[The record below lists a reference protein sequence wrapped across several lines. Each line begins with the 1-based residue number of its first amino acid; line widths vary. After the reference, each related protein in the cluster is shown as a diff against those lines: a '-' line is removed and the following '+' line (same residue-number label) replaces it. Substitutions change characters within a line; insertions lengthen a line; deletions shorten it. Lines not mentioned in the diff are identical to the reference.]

1 MGQFD
6 PTPSPANVVL
16 PPASVGALNA
26 FNNAFTAF
34 PEHRLMTRDRDLR
47 YPQGTGGTIISR
59 LTAVEGWRGRYFY
72 FEWVPK
78 VTQWIGD
85 Q

>member
-6 PTPSPANVVL
+6 PTPSPANIVL

-47 YPQGTGGTIISR
+47 
-59 LTAVEGWRGRYFY
+59 
-72 FEWVPK
+72 
-78 VTQWIGD
+78 
-85 Q
+85 